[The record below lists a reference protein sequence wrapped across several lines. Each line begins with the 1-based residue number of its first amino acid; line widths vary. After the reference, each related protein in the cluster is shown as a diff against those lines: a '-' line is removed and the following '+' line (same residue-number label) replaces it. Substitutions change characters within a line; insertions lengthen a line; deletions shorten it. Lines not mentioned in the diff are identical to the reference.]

1 MPCIVKKTFE
11 TAHDAGCHLIAQVKA
26 NQPGLLERVEQICQ
40 SDTPTEAV
48 ASRDYGRCRQETRTV
63 LVFDAQNHFAGT
75 EWQPHI
81 AAVVQVTRDRLERN
95 AATGLWRPTDDAVS
109 YYVCDIRLSADDAAT
124 AIRAHWGIENRSH
137 YVRDTALDEDA
148 SRIRKNAGVFARL
161 RSFACNILRANGVD
175 NVKDARFRNA
185 CGGINHLSRYRFS

>member
-1 MPCIVKKTFE
+1 
-11 TAHDAGCHLIAQVKA
+11 
-26 NQPGLLERVEQICQ
+26 
-40 SDTPTEAV
+40 
-48 ASRDYGRCRQETRTV
+48 V

-81 AAVVQVTRDRLERN
+81 AAVVRVTRDRLERN